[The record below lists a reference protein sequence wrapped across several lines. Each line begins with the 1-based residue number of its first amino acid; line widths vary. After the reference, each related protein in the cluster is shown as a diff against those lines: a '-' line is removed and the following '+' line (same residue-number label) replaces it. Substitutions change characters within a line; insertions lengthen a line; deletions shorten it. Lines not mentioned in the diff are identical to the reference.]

1 MNAIYDYGIMYGT
14 FMFEMRRSET
24 TKITVHIPADLLK
37 DARKSTG
44 RGITETVREGL
55 RLVAARE
62 AYKGLRKLK
71 GRVKVP
77 IDLDALREDRA

>member
-1 MNAIYDYGIMYGT
+1 MLYGNLMAAMPT
-14 FMFEMRRSET
+14 AET

-37 DARKSTG
+37 DARRSTG

-71 GRVKVP
+71 GKVKIEV
-77 IDLDALREDRA
+77 DLEVLREDRA